1 MSELQARFVKQGIW
15 RDQTEGGVLGGIITT
30 DTRTATILIALLA
43 VFSSL
48 GEANLQTLVSSK
60 ASADTILATT
70 HLWNLVTFLVHQ
82 TRANG
87 DPRDGLF
94 RQQQALLRTLPPPSS
109 IMADYIKLWWSW
121 RNRSDKA
128 LVRSVLYWLLA
139 LLFTVST
146 LLVSIA
152 SSFVVSNNT
161 IEALVN
167 SEFCGFL
174 NVQPNGSFATW
185 NAIDRGYLTDIYPLT
200 RRLVDDCYL
209 SNESI
214 PALCNTLALPKIL
227 TTQERVICPFE
238 STICVG
244 DNDKP
249 AISLDSGLLDLNQA
263 FGLNLPKKD
272 RVKLRKRTTCAVLP
286 YENHTTVINVT
297 DYPPFAGQPLPGEQV
312 RLYQYATMIGQDTD
326 KWANATFYQSLMK
339 ANVSEDF
346 TIRYVP
352 VAAGQSMFTS
362 KLS

>member
-1 MSELQARFVKQGIW
+1 MSELQARFVKRGIW
-15 RDQTEGGVLGGIITT
+15 QDQTEGVVLGGTITT

-48 GEANLQTLVSSK
+48 GKVTLQILVSLK
-60 ASADTILATT
+60 ASSDIVLATT

-82 TRANG
+82 IRADGN
-87 DPRDGLF
+87 PRDGLF

-109 IMADYIKLWWSW
+109 IMADYVKLWWSW

-128 LVRSVLYWLLA
+128 FVRSVLYWLLA
-139 LLFTVST
+139 FLFTVST
-146 LLVSIA
+146 VLVSIA

-174 NVQPNGSFATW
+174 NVELNGNHPTW
-185 NAIDRGYLTDIYPLT
+185 SAIDSGYLSDIYPLT

-209 SNESI
+209 NSESI
-214 PALCNTLALPKIL
+214 PALCNTLALPKIP
-227 TTQERVICPFE
+227 TTQERVACPFD

-244 DNDKP
+244 DDDKP

-263 FGLNLPKKD
+263 FGLNLPEKD

-312 RLYQYATMIGQDTD
+312 RLYQYATMIGQDAD

-339 ANVSEDF
+339 GNVSEEF

-352 VAAGQSMFTS
+352 VGASQSMITS
-362 KLS
+362 QLC